1 MLRVSPP
8 VSHAAPDALDHYAL
22 FGLEPRFAL
31 DEAALDRAYRDLQ
44 SRVHPD
50 RYAAATAPERR
61 VAMQWAARANEA
73 YQTLRAPLARAAY
86 LCERRGAA
94 VQAESNTAMPAGFLM
109 QQMQWR
115 EALDEARAAGDEAAL
130 AVLRDEVRARRDQ
143 TLHAVARA
151 LDDDADPARAAALVR
166 ELMFIEK
173 FGQEVAAVDPEH

>member
-1 MLRVSPP
+1 M
-8 VSHAAPDALDHYAL
+8 SHATPDALDHYAL

-31 DEAALDRAYRDLQ
+31 DESALDRAYRDLQ

-50 RYAAATAPERR
+50 RFAAATPPERR

-86 LCERRGAA
+86 LCERRGAP
-94 VQAESNTAMPAGFLM
+94 VQAESNTTMPASFLM

-115 EALDEARAAGDEAAL
+115 EALDEARAAGACAAL
-130 AVLRDEVRARRDQ
+130 AVLRDEVQARRAQ
-143 TLHAVARA
+143 TLDALARA
-151 LDDDADPARAAALVR
+151 LDAESDAPRAAALVR

-173 FGQEVAAVDPEH
+173 FGQEVAAAHPED

>member
-1 MLRVSPP
+1 M
-8 VSHAAPDALDHYAL
+8 SHATPEALDHYAL

-31 DEAALDRAYRDLQ
+31 DQAALDHAYRDLQ

-50 RYAAATAPERR
+50 RYAAASAPERR

-86 LCERRGAA
+86 LCERRGAP
-94 VQAESNTAMPAGFLM
+94 VQAESNTTMPAGFLM

-115 EALDEARAAGDEAAL
+115 EALEDARAAGNAVAL
-130 AVLRDEVRARRDQ
+130 ASLRDEVHARRSQ
-143 TLHAVARA
+143 TLEALALA
-151 LDDDADPARAAALVR
+151 LDAESDAKRAATLVR

-173 FGQEVAAVDPEH
+173 FGQEVAAAHPEH

>member
-1 MLRVSPP
+1 
-8 VSHAAPDALDHYAL
+8 
-22 FGLEPRFAL
+22 
-31 DEAALDRAYRDLQ
+31 
-44 SRVHPD
+44 
-50 RYAAATAPERR
+50 
-61 VAMQWAARANEA
+61 
-73 YQTLRAPLARAAY
+73 
-86 LCERRGAA
+86 

-151 LDDDADPARAAALVR
+151 LDADADPARAAALVR